1 MKRRRKKEIVLEK
14 ISLYQFKD
22 FDMDKFVQKYLHEVN
37 PHEESDGD
45 IYGFHTI
52 LTEKKNG
59 IRKEEGI
66 RWKCQYLQDVIIR
79 KAHRKINYRTFSL
92 NSNILKS
99 VIGNEYKT
107 MLDILRQMGY
117 IELGDGYHG
126 AEKTDYYVE
135 GRYSMLYTMK
145 DVDYCQTK
153 PFVNKKIQI
162 YEEKTLKEIDKLH
175 KKYVDEVIAKK
186 YGMPFLDRYN
196 CSLNYIRI
204 KDAAGLDDFVEKRK
218 QMNPKSKAYYDC
230 VMDGLRTSHKQIEKV
245 DDSNRFYHV
254 LTNMKREIK
263 KFLTI
268 DFTLDCKN
276 SHPLLFNYF
285 IFASKGISA
294 NRAYALTTSLNS
306 SLYSTL
312 GSLNSFSSSFSPSI
326 SYHKHGEKL
335 FKSLKDSDLKK
346 NGFAQFSDDELEY
359 IYKTSN
365 GILWDELTEWT
376 FNNPSVIEKWKGL
389 EDENGKKLYPE
400 LSETDGDDYKKTVR
414 SVLKAEMFRQTF
426 YSHSSKK
433 KKDYDIGKEFA
444 RRYPNV
450 FRLIGE
456 WKKKKNAQAVEGYM
470 RKNCLPY
477 KESSSLSIA
486 MMGLES
492 KIFTRILKRLYAK
505 RWNAVHIHDCIVIP
519 EDGNNNHPTKEQV
532 KKIMLD
538 VYKSFGLCPTFD

>member
-1 MKRRRKKEIVLEK
+1 MKKNRKRKLSKPLTEIT
-14 ISLYQFKD
+14 LYQFKN

-37 PHEESDGD
+37 PHEESEGD
-45 IYGFHTI
+45 MFGFHTI
-52 LTEKKNG
+52 LTEKKGG
-59 IRKEEGI
+59 IRNENGI

-79 KAHRKINYRTFSL
+79 KAYTKINNRTFRL

-107 MLDILRQMGY
+107 MLDILMQMGY
-117 IELGDGYHG
+117 IELGYGYYG
-126 AEKTDYYVE
+126 TKKYYYYVE
-135 GRYSMLYTMK
+135 GEYSMLYTMK
-145 DVDYCQTK
+145 DVDYYLTK
-153 PFVNKKIQI
+153 PFINQKIQI
-162 YEEKTLKEIDKLH
+162 YEEQTLKEIDKLH
-175 KKYVDEVIAKK
+175 KKYVDDEIAMR
-186 YGMPFLDRYN
+186 YGKVFLDRYN

-204 KDAAGLDDFVEKRK
+204 KDEAGLEDFIAKRK
-218 QMNPKSKAYYDC
+218 QMNPKSIAYYDC
-230 VMDGLRTSHKQIEKV
+230 VIKGLRANHKQIEKL

-254 LTNMKREIK
+254 LTNMKRDIK
-263 KFLTI
+263 KYLTI

-294 NRAYALTTSLNS
+294 NKAYSLTSTLNS
-306 SLYSTL
+306 SFYSTL
-312 GSLNSFSSSFSPSI
+312 GSLNSSPSSI
-326 SYHKHGEKL
+326 VYHKLGKKL
-335 FKSLKDSDLKK
+335 IKSLKDSDLRK

-376 FNNPSVIEKWKGL
+376 FNHPSVIEKWKGY
-389 EDENGKKLYPE
+389 ENDKGKKLYPE
-400 LSETDGDDYKKTVR
+400 LSETEGDDYKKTVR
-414 SVLKAEMFRQTF
+414 NVLKAEMFRQTF

-456 WKKKKNAQAVEGYM
+456 WKKEKNAQAVEEYM
-470 RKNCLPY
+470 KKNHLPF

-492 KIFTRILKRLYAK
+492 KIFTGILKRLYAK

-519 EDGNNNHPTKEQV
+519 QDGNINHPTKQQV
-532 KKIMLD
+532 QDIMLD